1 MPAELPGAVLRYLF
15 RSLPF
20 SPSRAMNDKADSMNR
35 RSIQLVLGLLLA
47 TGFAQAQD
55 TTPPMLLSAGNLIGA
70 DIGVCFSEAMDEFSI
85 QNLAAYAVSDS
96 SGTAEIAGVTTWPGN
111 QAVVLHL
118 SRPVTGPFTVRASDL
133 YDLAFN
139 SLPPG
144 SVVTGRISTLGFE
157 SGTVGAP
164 AGSAF
169 LSCKADRLAVEGND
183 MFSDTSD
190 QIEWLYVRRTND
202 FDVNVRVEQVSG
214 PQSALPRCGLMVRG
228 SSDPGSP
235 MVRLIADAT
244 NQSWGVLFYIKRLRQ
259 DSERNGFWG
268 EAVDYP
274 VWLRIKRQRSLVSA
288 YGSSNAVDWVR
299 LGGPE
304 PLRNLPPVVMIGL
317 VTVTSEF
324 GSATSATYCGFGDTR
339 LWPEATIQLIQQP
352 APTTVEEHQT
362 ASFVARAEVSGAPAA
377 ELCFQWQAE
386 GSPGS
391 GTFTNIFLATAPRH
405 TTTPLGPTDSGTG
418 FRVIV
423 SLSGG
428 PKVIS
433 APATGTVLP
442 DRTGPRIVAARA
454 ANDLQ
459 AIILTFSEPLEP
471 SAALEHL
478 NYSAPGFEVGTPALN
493 SVGEVVTLSLDHPLT
508 LSNTYRVEVTS
519 VADLAGRT
527 IVPDPASVLVA
538 MPVITRG
545 FARRELYFDIPGS
558 SLSDLRQAA
567 KFPLSPDETSY
578 VARLEAPHNAE
589 DEYGVRL
596 TGFLVP
602 PVTGAY
608 Q

>member
-1 MPAELPGAVLRYLF
+1 
-15 RSLPF
+15 
-20 SPSRAMNDKADSMNR
+20 MNDKADSMNR

-55 TTPPMLLSAGNLIGA
+55 TTPPMLLSAGSLIGA

-169 LSCKADRLAVEGND
+169 LSCEADRLAVEGND

-362 ASFVARAEVSGAPAA
+362 ASFVARAEVSGAPAD

-386 GSPGS
+386 SSPGS

-433 APATGTVLP
+433 APATVTVLP

-459 AIILTFSEPLEP
+459 TILLTFSEPLSYQWQRDIGAGFTDVTGANANDYVFVP
-471 SAALEHL
+471 AVADYGSRFRCLL
-478 NYSAPGFEVGTPALN
+478 YAPGSTLTSA
-493 SVGEVVTLSLDHPLT
+493 VVTLTVVLPG
-508 LSNTYRVEVTS
+508 LS
-519 VADLAGRT
+519 
-527 IVPDPASVLVA
+527 
-538 MPVITRG
+538 ITRAG
-545 FARRELYFDIPGS
+545 TNIVLSWPGDGVLQEATS
-558 SLSDLRQAA
+558 INDSWADSAGTTNPRILPAATAHRFYRLR
-567 KFPLSPDETSY
+567 SM
-578 VARLEAPHNAE
+578 
-589 DEYGVRL
+589 
-596 TGFLVP
+596 
-602 PVTGAY
+602 
-608 Q
+608 